1 MKHWPKVW
9 PVFCESKELLIKTKT
24 LTKKP
29 RHRTRCLLRSKTK
42 LRTEYSATEA
52 ILSLLCSKVFI
63 VTSHLAQEAKCSQL
77 FVTMLYP
84 PPPPPPPPAADP
96 PSKPSTELRAL
107 STTFYFQTTM
117 KTLPTST
124 DDNTAHLF
132 TMKGWKLDVS
142 RVVDSC
148 PARCPDWPQ
157 RFYKHPGKV
166 YPDMSLIDTKDF
178 DSEEWDGQSNSW
190 NALFEKYN
198 DFWVFE
204 NALGSKVTCPLPH
217 YYHCPDLRYSARWSL
232 HLSDLPCNNVPFY
245 CILVLFALQ

>member
-77 FVTMLYP
+77 FVTTLYPPP

-96 PSKPSTELRAL
+96 LSKPSTELRAL
-107 STTFYFQTTM
+107 STTFIFKQQWKCSVNFNWRQHCAPVYYERVEAGRLESCWF
-117 KTLPTST
+117 LP
-124 DDNTAHLF
+124 
-132 TMKGWKLDVS
+132 
-142 RVVDSC
+142 
-148 PARCPDWPQ
+148 
-157 RFYKHPGKV
+157 
-166 YPDMSLIDTKDF
+166 
-178 DSEEWDGQSNSW
+178 
-190 NALFEKYN
+190 
-198 DFWVFE
+198 
-204 NALGSKVTCPLPH
+204 GSMPRLTPE
-217 YYHCPDLRYSARWSL
+217 
-232 HLSDLPCNNVPFY
+232 
-245 CILVLFALQ
+245 VL